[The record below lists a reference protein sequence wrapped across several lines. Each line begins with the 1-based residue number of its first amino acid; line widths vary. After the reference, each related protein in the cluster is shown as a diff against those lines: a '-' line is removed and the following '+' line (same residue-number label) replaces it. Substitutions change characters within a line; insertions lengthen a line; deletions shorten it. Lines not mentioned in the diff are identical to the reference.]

1 MNDVIMQSSLYRKL
15 VPSKTKLVASAALST
30 LMVLIVGVGGGLSVM
45 LVKEQQSAWDMF
57 VLSAFMII
65 FLGVL
70 LFIGIRDYRRQIR
83 QYKGNLARLEQFDAQ
98 DMLALE
104 SEIEGTE
111 FRYKTFYLLDRYMYV
126 PKAKLLIKYTDIR
139 EFKTIVHSTNGV
151 NDSMKAEITDNFGIK
166 YTVNIKQWKDF
177 YIYRPLFLKDLDEKL
192 QNCGK

>member
-15 VPSKTKLVASAALST
+15 VPSKAKLVASAAIST
-30 LMVLIVGVGGGLSVM
+30 LMALIVGVGGGLSVM

-65 FLGVL
+65 FLGIL
-70 LFIGIRDYRRQIR
+70 LFIGIRGYRRQIR

-139 EFKTIVHSTNGV
+139 EFKTIVHSAKGV

-177 YIYRPLFLKDLDEKL
+177 YIYRPLFLKDLDEKI

>member
-1 MNDVIMQSSLYRKL
+1 MNDVIMQSRLYRKL
-15 VPSKTKLVASAALST
+15 VPSKAKLVASAALST

-70 LFIGIRDYRRQIR
+70 LFIGIRGYRRQIR
-83 QYKGNLARLEQFDAQ
+83 QYRGNLARLEQFDAQ
-98 DMLALE
+98 DMMALE

-177 YIYRPLFLKDLDEKL
+177 YIYRPLFLKDLDEKI

>member
-1 MNDVIMQSSLYRKL
+1 MNDVLMQSRLYRKL
-15 VPSKTKLVASAALST
+15 VPSKAKLVASAVVSVLLAL
-30 LMVLIVGVGGGLSVM
+30 VVIVGGTLSII
-45 LVKEQQSAWDMF
+45 LVKEQQSAWDVF
-57 VLSAFMII
+57 LLSAFMII

-70 LFIGIRDYRRQIR
+70 IFIGIRGYRRQLR
-83 QYKGNLARLEQFDAQ
+83 QYKGNLVRLECFDAQ

-126 PKAKLLIKYTDIR
+126 PRAKLLIKYSDIR
-139 EFKTIVHSTNGV
+139 EFKTIVHSTKGV

-166 YTVNIKQWKDF
+166 YTANIKQWKDF
-177 YIYRPLFLKDLDEKL
+177 YIYRPLFLKDLDEKI